1 MMGPILATL
10 NQQLMT
16 GRTLGQQGM
25 FAEMQ
30 GNFAGAAQSYDQA
43 IVWIY
48 QSMTTA
54 QQSGVYVPDHIHFT
68 FAFAHFSAAR
78 AKGLLGWAPMAWTHL
93 NQSLAALNQAV
104 AINPNVVQY
113 HVAAGTV
120 LMTLG
125 NLPEAERAFN
135 VALQMSPSEPWSQ
148 YMLAVLNSARGNM
161 AAANYYYAAVQQVA
175 PNIPRMPVIPPS
187 ATPGQ
192 GTDWIN
198 TVNNAFTL
206 LNNAFKTIGNFQD
219 LMQQF

>member
-1 MMGPILATL
+1 MNERLLAIL

-25 FAEMQ
+25 LAEMQ
-30 GNFAGAAQSYDQA
+30 GNYAGAAQSYDQA
-43 IVWIY
+43 VAWIY
-48 QSMTTA
+48 QSVTTA
-54 QQSGVYVPDHIHFT
+54 HQSGVYVPDHIHFT

-78 AKGLLGWAPMAWTHL
+78 AKSLLGWAPMAWNHL
-93 NQSLAALNQAV
+93 NQSLAALNRAI

-135 VALQMSPSEPWSQ
+135 TVLQLNPSEPSSQ

-161 AAANYYYAAVQQVA
+161 AAANYYYVAVQQVA
-175 PNIPRMPVIPPS
+175 PNIPPMPVFPHVK
-187 ATPGQ
+187 TPGQ
-192 GTDWIN
+192 GTDWMN
-198 TVNNAFTL
+198 TVNNACTM
-206 LNNAFKTIGNFQD
+206 LNNVFKTIGNFQD